1 MISLELQYRQAG
13 GSFVNPMMKHLQ
25 HSMMQTAKE
34 ALPIPS
40 TDQPEPIDL
49 PPVEDFLHSL
59 SRIHG
64 CNECDIT
71 DVQEWIEMDSGD
83 QGYEL
88 LNDEQII
95 SVIQTSEND
104 NNDETAYI
112 LASTFLPMVR
122 LITC

>member
-1 MISLELQYRQAG
+1 MVAAAWNDIPGTTIRASWRKLYKSNDETSTALHDADRH
-13 GSFVNPMMKHLQ
+13 GSSTNP
-25 HSMMQTAKE
+25 T
-34 ALPIPS
+34 S

-71 DVQEWIEMDSGD
+71 DVQEWIQMDSGD

-88 LNDEQII
+88 LNDEQIMCHSI
-95 SVIQTSEND
+95 K
-104 NNDETAYI
+104 
-112 LASTFLPMVR
+112 
-122 LITC
+122 